1 MGGRGVYSLTGQKN
15 RKLRLASQRSSA
27 KAPATI
33 ESRKITDYLLKRR
46 EKDDKAGYFIDVL
59 GYSPDEP
66 DRLARDLLE
75 GLQGSRFVGSK
86 SGYNGATNESYVM
99 ELGVSERRLTRTVW
113 QTDASGD
120 MKFITAYPYR
130 EEENL

>member
-1 MGGRGVYSLTGQKN
+1 MGGRGVYSLTG
-15 RKLRLASQRSSA
+15 RADEKLRLSAQRTVA

-59 GYSPDEP
+59 GYSPDDP
-66 DRLARDLLE
+66 DQLARDILE
-75 GLQGSRFVGSK
+75 GLADSKFVGSK
-86 SGYNGATNESYVM
+86 SGYNGTGNDSYVM

-113 QTDASGD
+113 ETDDSGS
-120 MKFITAYPYR
+120 MRLITAYPYR
-130 EEENL
+130 EEDDR